1 MDGDFNAAHSLI
13 FHCDVRNSMS
23 QRFDQT
29 NRRTSEDCVRFFGNF
44 RIGDSV
50 GNIVTEGRLIGVDP
64 QEDVSR
70 ERLRSIPLLREDSMD
85 SLR

>member
-1 MDGDFNAAHSLI
+1 MDGDFDATHSLI
-13 FHCDVRNSMS
+13 FHCDVCNPMP

-29 NRRTSEDCVRFFGNF
+29 NRRASEDCVRFFSDF

-70 ERLRSIPLLREDSMD
+70 E
-85 SLR
+85 

>member
-1 MDGDFNAAHSLI
+1 MDGDLNATHSLI

-23 QRFDQT
+23 QRFDEA
-29 NRRTSEDCVRFFGNF
+29 NRRTSEDCVCFFSDF

-50 GNIVTEGRLIGVDP
+50 GNIVTECRLIGVDP

-70 ERLRSIPLLREDSMD
+70 ERLRSIPLLREDSVD